1 MMDDRQEI
9 LKKTINDSAR
19 LIRDARS
26 QIRSLQHDI
35 KSAEASVVQELVKE
49 KMYHCLKVDWS
60 MIAYLR

>member
-1 MMDDRQEI
+1 MEDRHEI

-26 QIRSLQHDI
+26 QIRDLQHQMKD
-35 KSAEASVVQELVKE
+35 AEASVVQELVKE